1 MQTRSWEG
9 MDAMVTGKKESRCF
23 QCMRGRPLS
32 ILCFQSFLD
41 WITLNSGVYSLSTGY
56 VPCGSLKGIIQLL
69 VLVEAAPLLLL
80 KDAYLLLL
88 RFHPPSSICY
98 VDVFPFSSTC
108 PFAHEW
114 YNLECIPSMTVLEES
129 QSLQGAAGSSPT
141 IVGTQQ

>member
-1 MQTRSWEG
+1 M
-9 MDAMVTGKKESRCF
+9 
-23 QCMRGRPLS
+23 
-32 ILCFQSFLD
+32 
-41 WITLNSGVYSLSTGY
+41 
-56 VPCGSLKGIIQLL
+56 
-69 VLVEAAPLLLL
+69 EAAPLLLL

-98 VDVFPFSSTC
+98 VDVLPFSSTC

-141 IVGTQQ
+141 TVGTQ